1 MNEEEADIVKL
12 IYQLFLEGK
21 TPAGICRYLD
31 KQGIL
36 TPSGKKK
43 WSQTTVNSILSN
55 EKYKGD
61 ALLQKRFT
69 VDFLMKTMKVN
80 EGEVPQYYVE
90 NSHEAIIDPTD
101 WDLVQAEIARRK
113 TLGRAYSGNSVFS
126 SRVVCG
132 DCGSFFGQKVWH
144 SNDAYRKVIWRCNG
158 KFKGEKKCTTPHL
171 DIETIQQKFLF
182 AYNQLMEN
190 REGVISD
197 CNQIRNLVSDCTELD
212 AEIDKLTEEIEVLA
226 EMVKA
231 CVKENAASA
240 QSQKEY
246 TKKYNAL
253 VKRYEKTSARLD
265 TLSTEKSRKQDRDRE
280 LRLFIESIKK
290 QPLVLEV
297 WSERLWV
304 GLLDKATVFHDG
316 RMVFQFKNGMEIEVE
331 L

>member
-1 MNEEEADIVKL
+1 M
-12 IYQLFLEGK
+12 
-21 TPAGICRYLD
+21 
-31 KQGIL
+31 
-36 TPSGKKK
+36 
-43 WSQTTVNSILSN
+43 
-55 EKYKGD
+55 
-61 ALLQKRFT
+61 
-69 VDFLMKTMKVN
+69 
-80 EGEVPQYYVE
+80 
-90 NSHEAIIDPTD
+90 
-101 WDLVQAEIARRK
+101 
-113 TLGRAYSGNSVFS
+113 
-126 SRVVCG
+126 
-132 DCGSFFGQKVWH
+132 
-144 SNDAYRKVIWRCNG
+144 IWRCNG

-197 CNQIRNLVSDCTELD
+197 CNQICNLVSGCTELD

-231 CVKENAASA
+231 CVKENAASV
-240 QSQKEY
+240 QSQEEY

-265 TLSTEKSRKQDRDRE
+265 ALAAEKSRKQDQDRE

-304 GLLDKATVFHDG
+304 GLLDKAAVFHDD
-316 RMVFQFKNGMEIEVE
+316 RMVFQFKNGTEIEVE